1 MLCVPNISCAGAD
14 AQHNDLASST
24 PHCGEEKPFFELDIA
39 LAVACV
45 GMRAVSCQ
53 FVLCFPYRSVEF
65 SGSGRI
71 RTFYFPDPDPDRDP
85 RIHVYAPA
93 GKFHEMRNSF
103 SQCANAPTR
112 RPPAVNVK
120 NFPAFFFFFSFFLY
134 RPQNNPKPEFGFR
147 FSGAPPAALRV
158 RCWLLIDCLVV
169 SGLWAS
175 D

>member
-1 MLCVPNISCAGAD
+1 MMLCVPNISCAGAD

-45 GMRAVSCQ
+45 GMRAVSCR

-71 RTFYFPDPDPDRDP
+71 RTFYFPDPDPDRNP
-85 RIHVYAPA
+85 RIHVRAPA

-103 SQCANAPTR
+103 CQSADASPAR
-112 RPPAVNVK
+112 REREK
-120 NFPAFFFFFSFFLY
+120 FSRLFFLLFLFLFPFSFIAH
-134 RPQNNPKPEFGFR
+134 RTIQNLVAHR
-147 FSGAPPAALRV
+147 LPPSAS
-158 RCWLLIDCLVV
+158 VV
-169 SGLWAS
+169 GC
-175 D
+175 

>member
-120 NFPAFFFFFSFFLY
+120 NFRAFFFFFSFFLFPLSPTEQSKIWWRTAC
-134 RPQNNPKPEFGFR
+134 RPPRP
-147 FSGAPPAALRV
+147 L
-158 RCWLLIDCLVV
+158 LVV
-169 SGLWAS
+169 DRLSCCLWPLGV
-175 D
+175 